1 MADQSKKILMH
12 EMVGVGSEMTA
23 DQYQDHIRTNRF
35 MAYYEGERFVVH
47 GYGGTEREAILDL
60 ERKAKAGIKWPD

>member
-1 MADQSKKILMH
+1 
-12 EMVGVGSEMTA
+12 
-23 DQYQDHIRTNRF
+23 

-60 ERKAKAGIKWPD
+60 ERKAKAGINGRIESPVHCETLKRQTTPSNASKSKPQSFAFSLALAY